1 MTINT
6 IKPPAVDPQRRRGL
20 APGVMLSIGLML
32 LLLTVAG
39 TAQAI
44 LIRHDTG
51 YTRYVANEADYPS
64 VFYLHR
70 NQHRR
75 VCVATL
81 ITPQWA
87 ITAAHCTHETPLLDT
102 LEAEGRYPV
111 TIAGQSAAIAR
122 VHWHPYYPE
131 APAGKGPDVDLALLR
146 LEQPLRMPR
155 PMPLYRD
162 HDELGQVVTFLGW
175 GFHGLGRGGRYR
187 DDGRFR
193 FAHNTV
199 VEADLRLR
207 FVFDD
212 PREPGSAALPFEG
225 VPGLGDSGGPALIR
239 SDQGYAIA
247 GVAVGEVSGP
257 QSAARQGLYGAE
269 FVYERV
275 SRHQAWI
282 EQTISG
288 GPVAGA
294 GLTEASSPD
303 SSSAA
308 VTTGGQ

>member
-6 IKPPAVDPQRRRGL
+6 TKRVTDDPQRRHGPLPGL
-20 APGVMLSIGLML
+20 ALSVGLML
-32 LLLTVAG
+32 LFLTVAG

-81 ITPQWA
+81 ISPEWA

-111 TIAGQSAAIAR
+111 TIAGQSAAITR
-122 VHWHPYYPE
+122 VQWHPYYPE
-131 APAGKGPDVDLALLR
+131 APAASGPDVDLALLR
-146 LEQPLRMPR
+146 LDRPLQVPR

-175 GFHGLGRGGRYR
+175 GFHGLGRGGRYL

-199 VEADLRLR
+199 AKADLRLR

-212 PREPGSAALPFEG
+212 PRQPGSAALPFEG

-239 SDQGYAIA
+239 SDEGYAIA
-247 GVAVGEVSGP
+247 GVAVGEVIGSE
-257 QSAARQGLYGAE
+257 SAPRQGLYGAE
-269 FVYERV
+269 FVYERL
-275 SRHQAWI
+275 SRHLAWI
-282 EQTISG
+282 EQTISEG
-288 GPVAGA
+288 QV
-294 GLTEASSPD
+294 TEASSPEAN
-303 SSSAA
+303 SAA

>member
-1 MTINT
+1 MT
-6 IKPPAVDPQRRRGL
+6 IKPKKPAAVYPRPCDSSARGFAVTL
-20 APGVMLSIGLML
+20 GLML

-81 ITPQWA
+81 ISSVWA

-102 LEAEGRYPV
+102 LAAEGRYSV
-111 TIAGQSAAIAR
+111 TIAGQSTAITH
-122 VHWHPYYPE
+122 VQWHPHYPE
-131 APAGKGPDVDLALLR
+131 APAGHGPDVDLALLR
-146 LEQPLRMPR
+146 LEQPLQMPR
-155 PMPLYRD
+155 PMPLYRER
-162 HDELGQVVTFLGW
+162 DELGQVVTFLGW
-175 GFHGLGRGGRYR
+175 GYHGLGRGGRYV

-199 VEADLRLR
+199 VDADLRLR

-212 PREPGSAALPFEG
+212 PRAPGSAAQRFEG

-239 SDQGYAIA
+239 SDNGYAIA
-247 GVAVGEVSGP
+247 GVAVGEVNGAEA
-257 QSAARQGLYGAE
+257 AARQGLYGAE
-269 FVYERV
+269 FVYERL
-275 SRHQAWI
+275 SRHLAWI
-282 EQTISG
+282 EQVISG
-288 GPVAGA
+288 DGIS
-294 GLTEASSPD
+294 EAT
-303 SSSAA
+303 SAA
-308 VTTGGQ
+308 VTASGQ

>member
-1 MTINT
+1 MTVNT
-6 IKPPAVDPQRRRGL
+6 RHPATPDPGRRPGQTPVLALLAGL
-20 APGVMLSIGLML
+20 LL

-81 ITPQWA
+81 ITPEWA

-111 TIAGQSAAIAR
+111 TIAGQSAAITR

-146 LEQPLRMPR
+146 LEKPLQVPR
-155 PMPLYRD
+155 PMPLYRN

-175 GFHGLGRGGRYR
+175 GFHGLGRGGRYL

-212 PREPGSAALPFEG
+212 PRQSDSAALPFEG

-239 SDQGYAIA
+239 SDDGYAIA
-247 GVAVGEVSGP
+247 GVAVGEVNGPESGP
-257 QSAARQGLYGAE
+257 RQGLYGAE
-269 FVYERV
+269 FVYERL
-275 SRHQAWI
+275 SRHLAWI
-282 EQTISG
+282 EQTVSEDHATQDSV
-288 GPVAGA
+288 PEVTSTA
-294 GLTEASSPD
+294 ASL
-303 SSSAA
+303 
-308 VTTGGQ
+308 GQ